1 MTVMQSQGDVNQTS
15 VIKMVERIFTSR
27 KITRID
33 QQKLMSVLLSKD
45 TLTTEEHE
53 QIDRVFDG
61 LRRGVLR
68 VID

>member
-15 VIKMVERIFTSR
+15 VTKMVERIFTSR